1 MTTTLQSHKTRR
13 KFSTLHLIIWGYI
26 IWSLV
31 PVIIAIAYSFNDGRS
46 RTVWQG
52 FSFRWWFG
60 DPNASLWHDDSLR
73 NTISNSLILSFSTML
88 IVTPLGITLAIGA
101 QRII

>member
-31 PVIIAIAYSFNDGRS
+31 PVIIAIAYSFNAQSGKD
-46 RTVWQG
+46 
-52 FSFRWWFG
+52 FRFG
-60 DPNASLWHDDSLR
+60 GGLVTQTHHCGTTIRFGTQFPIHLSSPSL
-73 NTISNSLILSFSTML
+73 
-88 IVTPLGITLAIGA
+88 
-101 QRII
+101 QC